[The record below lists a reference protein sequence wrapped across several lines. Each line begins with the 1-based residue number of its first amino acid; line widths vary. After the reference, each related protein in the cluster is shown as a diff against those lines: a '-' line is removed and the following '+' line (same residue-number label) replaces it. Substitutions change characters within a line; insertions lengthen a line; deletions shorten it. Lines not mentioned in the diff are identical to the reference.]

1 MNMRNK
7 LILAALALVL
17 PVISMPVLAQ
27 GAVADKWKWVSFS
40 VFAAIIGVTM
50 FVTYVAAK
58 RVKSASDFYTA
69 GGGVSGLQNGWA
81 IAGDYLSAASFLGIA
96 GLISIWGY
104 DGFMYSV
111 GWLVA
116 YITVLLVIAEP
127 CRNIGKY
134 TLADIL
140 AYRNDPKKVRIVG
153 AISVITVSTFYLTAQ
168 MVGGGV
174 LVKTLIGIDYEV
186 SVIAVGI
193 LMLAYV
199 LFGGMV
205 ATTWVQI
212 IKAVLLVTASIVLV
226 ILVWSQYG
234 FFGDFLNNVIN
245 DPKVQ
250 ARVAQILGDKAANL
264 SPTELGRIF
273 LEPGLLFKAPIDQI
287 SLGMALVFGTAGL
300 PHILMRF
307 FTVPTAQEARKS
319 VIWAMAIIG
328 GFYVLTLFLGMGAA
342 MKVGAPTIMGV
353 DPGGNMAAPLLAQ
366 ALGGGGDTLLGNFM
380 LAFVAAVAFAT
391 IVAVV
396 AGLVLAAASAM
407 AHDLYV
413 GVIRQEHVTSDEQVK
428 AARIATVIVG
438 AMAIAIGIAAK
449 GQNVAHLVALAFA
462 VASSANFPCVLLTL
476 YWKKCN
482 TGGIMAGMIIGTISA
497 IALVLVSPNMTYP
510 KAVKAAAQKVLDG
523 EAAKRAKLEPS
534 LASADAAVA
543 EKAKKDAGALDKAV
557 AKAKGD
563 LEKFKDTNT
572 SMMGLEE
579 PLFPLKNPGLISIPL
594 GFLAVFLGSL
604 LYRDKRAEDMWD
616 ELYVRQNTG
625 ILAAKA
631 TAH

>member
-1 MNMRNK
+1 MSSRR
-7 LILAALALVL
+7 IALAAGAAALLAVAT
-17 PVISMPVLAQ
+17 PALAQ
-27 GAVADKWKWVSFS
+27 GAVAEKWRWLTFL
-40 VFAAIIGVTM
+40 VFGAIIGLTM

-58 RVKSASDFYTA
+58 RVKSAADFYTA

-140 AYRNDPKKVRIVG
+140 AYRNNPKATRIVG

-174 LVKTLIGIDYEV
+174 LVKTLIGIDYEI
-186 SVIAVGI
+186 SVVVVGV
-193 LMLAYV
+193 LMLGYV

-212 IKAVLLVTASIVLV
+212 IKAALLVTASIVLV
-226 ILVWSQYG
+226 VMVWMQYG
-234 FFGDFLNNVIN
+234 FFGDFLTNVVG
-245 DPKVQ
+245 DAKVQ
-250 ARVAQILGDKAANL
+250 ARVAQILGDGAKNM
-264 SPTELGRIF
+264 SPAELGQRF

-307 FTVPTAQEARKS
+307 FTVPTAKAARVS

-328 GFYVLTLFLGMGAA
+328 GFYVLTLFLGMGSA
-342 MKVGAPTIMGV
+342 MKVGADQIRAV
-353 DPGGNMAAPLLAQ
+353 DAGGNMAAPLLAQ
-366 ALGGGGDTLLGNFM
+366 ALGGGADSLLGNFM

-413 GVIRQEHVTSDEQVK
+413 GVIRGEHVTPQEQVK
-428 AARIATVIVG
+428 AARVATVVVG

-462 VASSANFPCVLLTL
+462 VAASANFPCVLLTL
-476 YWKKCN
+476 YWKRCN
-482 TGGIMAGMIIGTISA
+482 TGGIVAGMIVGTLTAIG
-497 IALVLVSPNMTYP
+497 LVLVSPNMTYP
-510 KAVKAAAQKVLDG
+510 KAIKAAAQKVVDAAAPKLERAQADLAAAADD
-523 EAAKRAKLEPS
+523 AAKAK
-534 LASADAAVA
+534 AQ
-543 EKAKKDAGALDKAV
+543 KAV
-557 AKAKGD
+557 AGIEKDVAAAKANLDRFKGD
-563 LEKFKDTNT
+563 DTSLVGLEK
-572 SMMGLEE
+572 
-579 PLFPLKNPGLISIPL
+579 PLFELRNPGLISIPL
-594 GFLAVFLGSL
+594 GFLAVILGSL

-616 ELYVRQNTG
+616 ELYARQNTG
-625 ILAAKA
+625 LLVAKA
-631 TAH
+631 AAH

>member
-1 MNMRNK
+1 MSSRRVA
-7 LILAALALVL
+7 LAAGAVALLAVAT
-17 PVISMPVLAQ
+17 PALAQ
-27 GAVADKWKWVSFS
+27 GAVAEKWRWLTFL
-40 VFAAIIGVTM
+40 VFGAIIAMTM

-58 RVKSASDFYTA
+58 RVKSAADFYTA

-140 AYRNDPKKVRIVG
+140 AYRNNPKATRIVG

-174 LVKTLIGIDYEV
+174 LVKTLIGIDYEI
-186 SVIAVGI
+186 SVVVVGV
-193 LMLAYV
+193 LMLGYV

-212 IKAVLLVTASIVLV
+212 IKAALLVTASIVLV
-226 ILVWSQYG
+226 VMVWMQYG
-234 FFGDFLNNVIN
+234 FFGDFLTNVVG
-245 DPKVQ
+245 DAKVQ
-250 ARVAQILGDKAANL
+250 ARVAQILGDGARNM
-264 SPTELGRIF
+264 SPAELGQRF

-307 FTVPTAQEARKS
+307 FTVPTAKAARVS

-328 GFYVLTLFLGMGAA
+328 GFYVLTLFLGMGSA
-342 MKVGAPTIMGV
+342 MKVGADQIRAV
-353 DPGGNMAAPLLAQ
+353 DAGGNMAAPLLAQ
-366 ALGGGGDTLLGNFM
+366 ALGGGADSLLGNFM

-413 GVIRQEHVTSDEQVK
+413 GVIRGEHVTPQEQVK
-428 AARIATVIVG
+428 AARVATVVVG

-462 VASSANFPCVLLTL
+462 VAASANFPCVLLTL
-476 YWKKCN
+476 YWKRCN
-482 TGGIMAGMIIGTISA
+482 TGGIVAGMIVGTLTAIG
-497 IALVLVSPNMTYP
+497 LVLVSPNMTYP
-510 KAVKAAAQKVLDG
+510 KAIKAAAQKVVDAAAPKLERAQADLAAAADD
-523 EAAKRAKLEPS
+523 AAKAK
-534 LASADAAVA
+534 AQ
-543 EKAKKDAGALDKAV
+543 KAV
-557 AKAKGD
+557 AGIEKDVAAAKANLDRFKGD
-563 LEKFKDTNT
+563 DTSLVGLEK
-572 SMMGLEE
+572 
-579 PLFPLKNPGLISIPL
+579 PLFELRNPGLISIPL
-594 GFLAVFLGSL
+594 GFLAVILGSL

-616 ELYVRQNTG
+616 ELYARQNTG
-625 ILAAKA
+625 LLVAKA
-631 TAH
+631 AAH